1 MFARVINI
9 ILVFVINNNYT
20 ALSCHRS
27 TAVNQGMPMD
37 EEFTNIHDLTFVVI
51 LFNLLSIKFKNM
63 HLKQTLDEFEESQ
76 SK

>member
-1 MFARVINI
+1 
-9 ILVFVINNNYT
+9 
-20 ALSCHRS
+20 
-27 TAVNQGMPMD
+27 MD

-63 HLKQTLDEFEESQ
+63 HLKQTLNEFEESQ